1 LPASPDA
8 TDRVGALYR
17 APLVRALLAAVGV
30 VAVGTAISLVV
41 LWPRGEDPQVQPA
54 GSLATESA
62 EVVALRRIAC
72 RTPTAERCTAVTIE
86 LRSGPDR
93 GRRSTLRLGET
104 GSDPQLELGDRIR
117 VFRAPA
123 AAGIG
128 APGADEYSFQDF
140 DRRRPLLWL
149 ALAFVAL
156 VLVTGRLRGARALV
170 GLALGLAVVV
180 VFIVPAILH
189 GSSPVAVAITGS
201 LAVMLVTIPLAH
213 GLGAKAIAAVLG
225 TTAALLLTA
234 GLAAL
239 FTDWAHLT
247 GLVSEETVYLRL
259 NAAQISLQG
268 LLLAG
273 MVIGALGV
281 LDDLTVSQASTVMV
295 LRRSAP
301 ELGFRQLVHEAL
313 DVGHDHIAATVN
325 TLVLA
330 YAGAS
335 LPVLLIFSVG
345 DTPFL
350 DAVNGET
357 VAAQVVAMLVGS
369 IGLIAAVPFTTLL
382 AAALALRVP
391 TSALEDAH
399 AH

>member
-1 LPASPDA
+1 MPALGSRGPY
-8 TDRVGALYR
+8 GE
-17 APLVRALLAAVGV
+17 PLVRAMVALVGV
-30 VAVGTAISLVV
+30 VAVGTAIALVV
-41 LWPRGEDPQVQPA
+41 LWPRGDDPQVLPNEPTT
-54 GSLATESA
+54 TERA
-62 EVVALRRIAC
+62 EVVALRRINC
-72 RTPTAERCTAVTIE
+72 RTPAADRCRLVTIR
-86 LRSGPDR
+86 LASGTDR
-93 GRRSTLRLGET
+93 GAKTTLRLGET
-104 GSDPQLELGDRIR
+104 ASDPVLELGDRIR
-117 VFRAPA
+117 VFRNPNA
-123 AAGIG
+123 AATSAGLG
-128 APGADEYSFQDF
+128 PDAYAFQDF

-149 ALAFVAL
+149 ALVFVAL

-170 GLALGLAVVV
+170 GLALGLAIV
-180 VFIVPAILH
+180 VFFVVPAILH

-213 GLGAKAIAAVLG
+213 GLGAKAIAAILG

-259 NAAQISLQG
+259 NAVDVSLQG

-281 LDDLTVSQASTVMV
+281 LDDLTVSQASAVMA

-301 ELGFRQLVHEAL
+301 ALGFRQLVREAL

-335 LPVLLIFSVG
+335 LPVLLIFSIGETSLV
-345 DTPFL
+345 

-369 IGLIAAVPFTTLL
+369 IGLIAAVPLTTLL
-382 AAALALRVP
+382 AAGLALRMP
-391 TSALEDAH
+391 NSDLESAH
-399 AH
+399 